1 MSNYI
6 LRIESHP
13 FNGYS
18 FDYDVIP
25 DNEKTVDTLKNIIK
39 EFYSEL
45 LPMVKY
51 KFKELSDQIK
61 SQRLIEGILDGI
73 VSCETVDDI
82 NNIVGVSVEKRV
94 DTKVKRK
101 VKDKKENV
109 VDTPITKKKKVKR
122 IKFI

>member
-25 DNEKTVDTLKNIIK
+25 DNEKTVDTLKKIIK

-51 KFKELSDQIK
+51 KFIELSDQIK
-61 SQRLIEGILDGI
+61 STRLIEGILDGI
-73 VSCETVDDI
+73 VSCETVDDV
-82 NNIVGVSVEKRV
+82 NNISGVSVKKRV

-101 VKDKKENV
+101 NKDKKEKLA
-109 VDTPITKKKKVKR
+109 DEPIIKKKVKR
-122 IKFI
+122 VKFI

>member
-25 DNEKTVDTLKNIIK
+25 DNEKTVDALKKIIK

-51 KFKELSDQIK
+51 KFIELSDQIK
-61 SQRLIEGILDGI
+61 VTRLIEGILNGI
-73 VSCETVDDI
+73 VSCETVDDV
-82 NNIVGVSVEKRV
+82 NNISGVSVKKRV

-101 VKDKKENV
+101 NKDKKEKLA
-109 VDTPITKKKKVKR
+109 DEPIMKKKVKR